1 MQLNPTKDLLTAIDK
16 ADADLRQLSI
26 LIHDHPEL
34 GYQEHF
40 AHKTLTDFLA
50 NEGFHVTRHACGIE
64 TAFIAEYVNQGPAPN
79 PATAAAVAEGDIA
92 PMRSVGFCS
101 EYDALPS
108 IGHGCGHN
116 LIAISGVAAAM
127 GVKAAMEKNKIRG
140 RVCLLG
146 TPAEETLGGKRPM
159 LERGAFE
166 GLDVC
171 MMVHPGQFDVL
182 YRQPLGVGRLEIEF
196 HGKASHA
203 SASPWEG
210 INALDAVCMT
220 YNAIGLLRQQTLP
233 SNRIHSIVTN
243 GGQAAN
249 IIPELASM
257 ITMYRANKN
266 EDLVKLH
273 DQITEI
279 AESSAA
285 ATGCTV
291 KIEKTM
297 EYLPLNNNP
306 TLADRYGSYMKS
318 MGVHYQP
325 RSVDEVTPAGSTD
338 MGNVTFA
345 FPGIHPVFNIA
356 SLDGVREPGLS
367 THSLLFAERAGTE
380 LAHKTVIRAAK
391 GLSLTALDV
400 LLDADFTKAA
410 RKDFE
415 KSKN

>member
-1 MQLNPTKDLLTAIDK
+1 MQVNPGKDILTAIDE
-16 ADADLRQLSI
+16 ADADLRRLSL

-40 AHKTLTDFLA
+40 AHKTLTDYLA
-50 NEGFHVTRHACGIE
+50 DQGFHVTRHACGIE
-64 TAFIAEYVNQGPAPN
+64 TAFIAEYVNQGPAHAA
-79 PATAAAVAEGDIA
+79 ATAG
-92 PMRSVGFCS
+92 PLRSVGFCS
-101 EYDALPS
+101 EFDALPS

-116 LIAISGVAAAM
+116 LIAISGVAAVL
-127 GVKAAMEKNKIRG
+127 GIKAAMEKNNIRG
-140 RVCLLG
+140 RVRLLG

-166 GLDVC
+166 GLDAC

-257 ITMYRANKN
+257 VTMYRANKN
-266 EDLVKLH
+266 VDLEKLH
-273 DQITEI
+273 DQIIEI
-279 AESSAA
+279 AESSAD

-297 EYLPLNNNP
+297 EYLPLNNNSP
-306 TLADRYGSYMKS
+306 LTDRYGSYMKS
-318 MGVHYQP
+318 FGVHYNT
-325 RSVDEVTPAGSTD
+325 REVDEVTPAGSTD

-345 FPGIHPVFNIA
+345 LPGIHPVFNIA

-367 THSLLFAERAGTE
+367 THSILFAERAGTE

-391 GLSLTALDV
+391 GLSLTGLDV
-400 LLDADFTKAA
+400 LLDAEFTKAV
-410 RKDFE
+410 REDFE
-415 KSKN
+415 RSKKN

>member
-1 MQLNPTKDLLTAIDK
+1 MQFNPSKEVVSAIDK
-16 ADADLRQLSI
+16 AYDKLHHLSAQ
-26 LIHDHPEL
+26 IHDNPEL

-50 NEGFHVTRHACGIE
+50 NEGFHVTRHACDIE
-64 TAFIAEYVNQGPAPN
+64 TAFIAEYVNQGLPPVN
-79 PATAAAVAEGDIA
+79 GAEVA

-116 LIAISGVAAAM
+116 LIAISGVAAVI
-127 GVKAAMEKNKIRG
+127 GLKEAMEKGNIRG
-140 RVCLLG
+140 RVRLLG

-233 SNRIHSIVTN
+233 TNRIHSIVTN

-257 ITMYRANKN
+257 VTMYRANKN

-273 DQITEI
+273 DQIIEI
-279 AESSAA
+279 VESSAD

-297 EYLPLNNNP
+297 EYLPLNTNP
-306 TLADRYGSYMKS
+306 TLADRYGSYLKS
-318 MGVHYQP
+318 MGVQYQP
-325 RSVDEVTPAGSTD
+325 RDVDLTTPAGSTD
-338 MGNVTFA
+338 FGNVTFA
-345 FPGIHPVFNIA
+345 LPGIHPVFNIA
-356 SLDGVREPGLS
+356 SLEGVREPGLS

-380 LAHKTVIRAAK
+380 LAFKTAIRASK
-391 GLSLTALDV
+391 GLSLTGLDV
-400 LLDADFTKAA
+400 LLDAEFTKAA
-410 RKDFE
+410 REDFE
-415 KSKN
+415 RSKLN

>member
-1 MQLNPTKDLLTAIDK
+1 MTSTMHQNPGKEALEAIEAADKDL
-16 ADADLRQLSI
+16 RHLSI
-26 LIHDHPEL
+26 QIHDHPEL

-40 AHKTLTDFLA
+40 AHKTLTDYL
-50 NEGFHVTRHACGIE
+50 EKQGFYVTRHACHIE
-64 TAFIAEYVNQGPAPN
+64 TAFIAEYVHQGPDQD
-79 PATAAAVAEGDIA
+79 AAANAGA
-92 PMRSVGFCS
+92 PLRSVGFCS
-101 EYDALPS
+101 EFDALPS

-116 LIAISGVAAAM
+116 LIAISGVAAAL
-127 GVKAAMEKNKIRG
+127 GVKVAMEKHQIRG
-140 RVCLLG
+140 RVRLLG

-159 LERGAFE
+159 LERGAFD
-166 GLDVC
+166 GLDAC

-196 HGKASHA
+196 HGRASHA

-279 AESSAA
+279 VESSAQ

-291 KIEKTM
+291 KVEKTM

-306 TLADRYGSYMKS
+306 PLTDRYGKYMKS
-318 MGVHYQP
+318 FGVHYNT
-325 RSVDEVTPAGSTD
+325 REVDEVTPAGSTD

-345 FPGIHPVFNIA
+345 VPGIHPVFNIA

-367 THSLLFAERAGTE
+367 THSMLFAERAGTE
-380 LAHKTVIRAAK
+380 LAHKTAIRAAK
-391 GLSLTALDV
+391 GLTLTALDV
-400 LLDADFTKAA
+400 LLDEEFCREA
-410 RKDFE
+410 RKEFE
-415 KSKN
+415 RHKKN